1 MAHILGPLTPSSSS
15 LSPPHTEHLSV
26 MWGFWTQPVGLSPG
40 KFPAAV
46 GALEL
51 GPDSGLGIPVLRGH
65 CLKPWAGTQGMDV
78 SGVVPKPR
86 GPRSARAP
94 GLPALATIK
103 DDEGKA
109 A

>member
-1 MAHILGPLTPSSSS
+1 MAHVLRPLTPSSWS

-26 MWGFWTQPVGLSPG
+26 MRGFWTQPVGLSPG

-51 GPDSGLGIPVLRGH
+51 GPDSGLGIPVLCGRG
-65 CLKPWAGTQGMDV
+65 LKPWAETQGMDV

-86 GPRSARAP
+86 GPQSV
-94 GLPALATIK
+94 
-103 DDEGKA
+103 
-109 A
+109 